1 MVWLP
6 DGEKTLICLA
16 VSAQYQRVT
25 DRRTDEQRDRYH
37 ATAYFTLCMR
47 ITQQK
52 NWMCYNFGVCARN
65 EKLTM
70 LSLGGSDKVS
80 DGH

>member
-47 ITQQK
+47 ITQ
-52 NWMCYNFGVCARN
+52 
-65 EKLTM
+65 
-70 LSLGGSDKVS
+70 
-80 DGH
+80 